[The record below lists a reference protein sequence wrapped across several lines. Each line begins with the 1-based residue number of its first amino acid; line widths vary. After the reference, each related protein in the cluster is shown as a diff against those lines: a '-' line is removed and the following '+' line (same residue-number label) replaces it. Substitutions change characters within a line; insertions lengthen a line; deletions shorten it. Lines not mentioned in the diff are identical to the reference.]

1 MNDKRTQREALEQTV
16 RFFETV
22 INISNDGILI
32 TDFSG
37 VVIRVNRS
45 LAAIFDQS
53 VEDMLETS
61 FLPWLKRFDAHG
73 PEIWAALQN
82 RIHREKSVHR
92 FEYGVGKRFFEI
104 NGARI
109 QSGGT
114 SQTVLWVWRDVTLQ
128 KQADE
133 ALKRRTGQLEEA
145 NATLKD
151 FAYIVSHD
159 LKAPLRGIS
168 NLAGWL
174 ATDYAD
180 AIDHKGMELIDLLL
194 SRVQRMNNMINGILQ
209 YSKIGRAREEE
220 ERVDINTLIGDAV
233 DFVGVPDPFKVIIEC
248 PLPTVKCEKMHLDQ
262 VFRNLIDNAVKYM
275 DKTHGEIRIACKD
288 EGAHWRFSVSDNGP
302 GIDKNYHEKIF
313 RIFQTLAPRDQLE
326 STGIGLTMVKKI
338 VEGRGGKIRLE
349 SEMGKGST
357 FFFTWEKRI

>member
-22 INISNDGILI
+22 FNISNDGILI

-37 VVIRVNRS
+37 AVIEVNRS

-61 FLPWLKRFDAHG
+61 FLQWLERFNAHG

-109 QSGGT
+109 QSSGT

-174 ATDYAD
+174 ATDYGD
-180 AIDHKGMELIDLLL
+180 AIDPKGMELIDLLL
-194 SRVQRMNNMINGILQ
+194 SRVLRMNNMIDGILR
-209 YSKIGRAREEE
+209 YSRIGRVREEK

-233 DFVGVPDPFKVIIEC
+233 DFVGVPDPFKVIVEC
-248 PLPTVKCEKMHLDQ
+248 PLPTV
-262 VFRNLIDNAVKYM
+262 N
-275 DKTHGEIRIACKD
+275 
-288 EGAHWRFSVSDNGP
+288 
-302 GIDKNYHEKIF
+302 
-313 RIFQTLAPRDQLE
+313 
-326 STGIGLTMVKKI
+326 VKKCI
-338 VEGRGGKIRLE
+338 WIKYSGTSLITR
-349 SEMGKGST
+349 
-357 FFFTWEKRI
+357 